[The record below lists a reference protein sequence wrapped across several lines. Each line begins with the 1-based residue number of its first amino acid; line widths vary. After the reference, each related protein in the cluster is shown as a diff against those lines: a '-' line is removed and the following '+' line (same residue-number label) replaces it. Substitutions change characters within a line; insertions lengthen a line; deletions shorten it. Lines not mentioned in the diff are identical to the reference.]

1 MPQVLF
7 TAISRQGVLFIWP
20 VRLSGD
26 DDGID
31 AWNDS
36 EVEYWWLRVP
46 SHYPISVLFDM
57 IFPIRI

>member
-1 MPQVLF
+1 MLF

-36 EVEYWWLRVP
+36 EGGDWGLRVDLNHRP
-46 SHYPISVLFDM
+46 HHYE
-57 IFPIRI
+57 